1 MTPETEPQNLQ
12 IKAKAYFAKDPA
24 TRTRKDRKELLE
36 ILGVEH
42 AGHFLSSVWS
52 PSWEEAVD
60 RVLDPRSSS
69 FRPLPPTDFHF
80 KWAVGAL
87 NLLPLQTR
95 LNLLGLK
102 MKPAGLEMAIR
113 ELLAKAGYPDKD
125 FKIEDLEVLRFIH
138 SEYSIKLH
146 TSDARQ
152 VRVEVSHYL
161 PAAEEL
167 FHRFA
172 EPLGVPVTRIC
183 VGKTPQGDK
192 FILELEE
199 GDRVELTEA
208 SQERLAA
215 NAEKIIRRAGL
226 HDALGDILG
235 TIMRD
240 PHYLVSADGELYS
253 FHHYQLFLDMEDDQ
267 FGFFRPVFTVL
278 GEELGNEAKW
288 FDLYRSAY
296 ITEFNNIKNRSAEL
310 LRILDESQDIVEEYT
325 GSPGDFVLIKDGME
339 RRLGIDPEQRAD
351 MVGQLFLV
359 RT

>member
-1 MTPETEPQNLQ
+1 MTPETALQNIQ
-12 IKAKAYFAKDPA
+12 IRAKAYFAKDPA
-24 TRTRKDRKELLE
+24 SRTRKDRKELLE
-36 ILGVEH
+36 FLGVEH
-42 AGHFLSSVWS
+42 SGHFLSSVWS

-102 MKPAGLEMAIR
+102 MKPAGLETAFR
-113 ELLAKAGYPDKD
+113 GLLAKAGYPEKE
-125 FKIEDLEVLRFIH
+125 FTVEDLEVLRFIH
-138 SEYSIKLH
+138 SEYSVKLR
-146 TSDARQ
+146 TADARE

-172 EPLGVPVTRIC
+172 EPLEVPVTRIYA
-183 VGKTPQGDK
+183 GATPQGDK

-199 GDRVELTEA
+199 SDRVKLTEA
-208 SQERLAA
+208 PQELLAA

-240 PHYLVSADGELYS
+240 PHYLLSADGELYS

-267 FGFFRPVFTVL
+267 FGFFQPVFTVL
-278 GEELGNEAKW
+278 SEELGDESKW
-288 FDLYRSAY
+288 FNLYRSAY
-296 ITEFNNIKNRSAEL
+296 ITEFNTIKNRSAEL
-310 LRILDESQDIVEEYT
+310 LRILDDSQDIVEEYT
-325 GSPGDFVLIKDGME
+325 GSPGDFMLIKDGME
-339 RRLGIDPEQRAD
+339 RRLAINPEKRAD

-359 RT
+359 GS